1 MTSGAY
7 VAGICNPST
16 PAVKTGNRGRRMAQ
30 KLWVSMPRINM
41 QHGRNSERE
50 RESLPDEVGGETRD
64 AGMLTPGLHTV
75 AETDLPCH
83 LNALSFF

>member
-1 MTSGAY
+1 
-7 VAGICNPST
+7 
-16 PAVKTGNRGRRMAQ
+16 MAQ

-50 RESLPDEVGGETRD
+50 SARACLTRWEEKP
-64 AGMLTPGLHTV
+64 GMLTPGLHTV